1 MSENQLDLNEQV
13 VVAFFDSAEAADV
26 AADGLMKWDKASE
39 EIKLGSIGRV
49 TVSSDGKVES
59 KSYGHAR
66 SRKGA
71 LIGGAVGLI
80 AGVFTGGLSLLGGA
94 LVGGALGGATG
105 AATKGSSGLS
115 NAAMEDVKQRLQA
128 GGAAIVVLCDDHEV
142 DATMHELESAG
153 GKPRTYGISAQVLNA
168 LSDTKIQAQ
177 HDQIQAVGSEMYS
190 TSGPVT

>member
-13 VVAFFDSAEAADV
+13 VVAFFDSAEAADT
-26 AADGLMKWDKASE
+26 AADALMKWDKASE

-49 TVSSDGKVES
+49 IVSSEGKVES
-59 KSYGHAR
+59 KSYGHSR
-66 SRKGA
+66 GRKGA

-105 AATKGSSGLS
+105 AATKGSLGLS
-115 NAAMEDVKQRLQA
+115 NAAMEDVKQHLQP
-128 GGAAIVVLCDDHEV
+128 GGAALVVLCDDHEV
-142 DATMHELESAG
+142 DATMHELENVG
-153 GKPRTYGISAQVLNA
+153 GKPRSYGVSAKVLNA
-168 LSDTKIQAQ
+168 LSENKIQQQ

-190 TSGPVT
+190 TSGPVS